1 MESPQKVSFHNI
13 CFYCPNSYLVK
24 LVIEIEENSIETFLV
39 FFKQCVKGGV
49 LCIRLS
55 IPSFQIAKILKP
67 TALFHSL
74 SDVEDSEDENGS
86 LFEVEQSPSP
96 YSCD

>member
-1 MESPQKVSFHNI
+1 M
-13 CFYCPNSYLVK
+13 C
-24 LVIEIEENSIETFLV
+24 
-39 FFKQCVKGGV
+39 KGGV

-74 SDVEDSEDENGS
+74 SDVEDSEDENAS
-86 LFEVEQSPSP
+86 LFEVEQAPSP